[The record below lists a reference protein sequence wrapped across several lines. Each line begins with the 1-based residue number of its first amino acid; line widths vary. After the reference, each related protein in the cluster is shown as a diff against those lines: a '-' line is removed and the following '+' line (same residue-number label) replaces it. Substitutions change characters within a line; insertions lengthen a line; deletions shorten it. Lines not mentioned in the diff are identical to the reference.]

1 MIFTFISHLHT
12 LVLVGCHEDLSMILI
27 ELYNGRIVYGGGS
40 RRSLRASDWEPKGE
54 VSLQNSSKDTIKI
67 YLEVQSGLI
76 KSWSSALRTIH

>member
-1 MIFTFISHLHT
+1 MIFTFISYLHT
-12 LVLVGCHEDLSMILI
+12 LVPVSFRGDLPMILI
-27 ELYNGRIVYGGGS
+27 ELYNGRIVYGRGS

-76 KSWSSALRTIH
+76 KSRSGALRTIH